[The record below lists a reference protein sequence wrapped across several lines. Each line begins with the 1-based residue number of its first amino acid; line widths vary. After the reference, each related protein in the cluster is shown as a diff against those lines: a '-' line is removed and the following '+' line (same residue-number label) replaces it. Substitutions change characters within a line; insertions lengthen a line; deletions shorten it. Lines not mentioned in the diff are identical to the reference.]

1 MALNRMNPDGMYTP
15 NKGIYSQV
23 VTSTGTTTVHIAGT
37 VPFDEDANVVGVGDM
52 RAQTCQIL
60 DNLRISL
67 EAAGALPADVVRI
80 NVYTLNTDDY
90 VANGAPEVIAF
101 FGDTKPSSTTV
112 QVSRLV
118 HPDWLVEIEA
128 TAVIDGAVSAL
139 G

>member
-52 RAQTCQIL
+52 KAQTCQIL

-118 HPDWLVEIEA
+118 HPDWLVDIEA
-128 TAVIDGAVSAL
+128 TAVID
-139 G
+139 

>member
-52 RAQTCQIL
+52 KAQTCQIL

-128 TAVIDGAVSAL
+128 TAVID
-139 G
+139 

>member
-52 RAQTCQIL
+52 KAQTCQIL
-60 DNLRISL
+60 DNLRIAL

-128 TAVIDGAVSAL
+128 TAVID
-139 G
+139 

>member
-1 MALNRMNPDGMYTP
+1 MYTP

-52 RAQTCQIL
+52 KAQTCQIL

-128 TAVIDGAVSAL
+128 TAVID
-139 G
+139 

>member
-37 VPFDEDANVVGVGDM
+37 VPFDEDANVVGAGDM
-52 RAQTCQIL
+52 KAQTCQIL

-128 TAVIDGAVSAL
+128 TAVID
-139 G
+139 

>member
-1 MALNRMNPDGMYTP
+1 MALNRMNPEGMYTP

-23 VTSTGTTTVHIAGT
+23 VTSTGVTTVHVAGT
-37 VPFDEDANVVGVGDM
+37 VSFDKDANVVGVGDM
-52 RAQTCQIL
+52 KAQTCQIL

-118 HPDWLVEIEA
+118 HPEWLVEIEA
-128 TAVIDGAVSAL
+128 TAVID
-139 G
+139 

>member
-1 MALNRMNPDGMYTP
+1 MALNRINPDGMYTP

-23 VTSTGTTTVHIAGT
+23 VTSTGTTSVHIAGT

-52 RAQTCQIL
+52 KAQTCQIL

-128 TAVIDGAVSAL
+128 TAVID
-139 G
+139 

>member
-52 RAQTCQIL
+52 KAQTCQIL

-67 EAAGALPADVVRI
+67 EAAGALAADVVRI

-128 TAVIDGAVSAL
+128 TAVID
-139 G
+139 

>member
-52 RAQTCQIL
+52 KAQTCQIL

-118 HPDWLVEIEA
+118 HPDWLV
-128 TAVIDGAVSAL
+128 
-139 G
+139 

>member
-37 VPFDEDANVVGVGDM
+37 VPFDEDTNVVGVGDM
-52 RAQTCQIL
+52 KAQTCQIL

-67 EAAGALPADVVRI
+67 EAAGALPTDVVRI

-128 TAVIDGAVSAL
+128 TAVID
-139 G
+139 

>member
-37 VPFDEDANVVGVGDM
+37 VSFDKDANVVGVGDM
-52 RAQTCQIL
+52 KAQTCQIL

-128 TAVIDGAVSAL
+128 TAVID
-139 G
+139 

>member
-1 MALNRMNPDGMYTP
+1 MALNRMNPDAMYTP

-37 VPFDEDANVVGVGDM
+37 VSFDKDANVVGVGDM
-52 RAQTCQIL
+52 KAQTCQIL

-90 VANGAPEVIAF
+90 VSNGAPEVIAF

-128 TAVIDGAVSAL
+128 TAVID
-139 G
+139 

>member
-52 RAQTCQIL
+52 KAQTCQIL

-67 EAAGALPADVVRI
+67 QTAGALPADVVRI

-128 TAVIDGAVSAL
+128 TAVID
-139 G
+139 

>member
-52 RAQTCQIL
+52 KAQTCQIL
-60 DNLRISL
+60 ENLRISL

-128 TAVIDGAVSAL
+128 TAVID
-139 G
+139 

>member
-1 MALNRMNPDGMYTP
+1 MALNRMNPDSMYTP

-67 EAAGALPADVVRI
+67 EAAGALPADVFRI

-128 TAVIDGAVSAL
+128 TAVID
-139 G
+139 

>member
-52 RAQTCQIL
+52 KAQTCQIL

-118 HPDWLVEIEA
+118 HPDWLVEMEA
-128 TAVIDGAVSAL
+128 TAVID
-139 G
+139 

>member
-1 MALNRMNPDGMYTP
+1 MALNRMNPDGMSTP

-67 EAAGALPADVVRI
+67 NAAGALPADVVRI

-128 TAVIDGAVSAL
+128 TAVID
-139 G
+139 

>member
-90 VANGAPEVIAF
+90 VANGAPEGIAF

-128 TAVIDGAVSAL
+128 TAVID
-139 G
+139 

>member
-23 VTSTGTTTVHIAGT
+23 VTSTGATTVHVAGT

-52 RAQTCQIL
+52 KAQTCQIL

-128 TAVIDGAVSAL
+128 TAVID
-139 G
+139 